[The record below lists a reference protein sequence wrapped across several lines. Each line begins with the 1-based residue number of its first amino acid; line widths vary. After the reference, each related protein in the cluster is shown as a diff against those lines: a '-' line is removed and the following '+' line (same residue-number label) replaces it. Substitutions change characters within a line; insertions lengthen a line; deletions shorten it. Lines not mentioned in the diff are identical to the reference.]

1 MKTSTVKPHFKW
13 DGFRE
18 QYQGIIKNLIN
29 NIDICNEGFA
39 KTGDEGYLAAREKYI
54 EEVEEL
60 KTFIVK
66 KELEL
71 GYYKKEPKDEK

>member
-18 QYQGIIKNLIN
+18 QHQGIIKNLIN

-39 KTGDEGYLAAREKYI
+39 KTGDEGYMAARKKYI
-54 EEVEEL
+54 EEVEQL
-60 KTFIVK
+60 KTFI
-66 KELEL
+66 KEKEIEL
-71 GYYKKEPKDEK
+71 GYYGDENED

>member
-39 KTGDEGYLAAREKYI
+39 KTGEEGYLAARKKYI
-54 EEVEEL
+54 EEVEQL
-60 KTFIVK
+60 KTFI
-66 KELEL
+66 KEKEIEL
-71 GYYKKEPKDEK
+71 GYYTDDDKFL

>member
-1 MKTSTVKPHFKW
+1 MEKKW

-39 KTGDEGYLAAREKYI
+39 KTGDEGYMAARKKYI
-54 EEVEEL
+54 EEVEQL
-60 KTFIVK
+60 KTFI
-66 KELEL
+66 KEKEIEL
-71 GYYKKEPKDEK
+71 GYYGDENED

>member
-39 KTGDEGYLAAREKYI
+39 KTGDEGYMAARKKYI
-54 EEVEEL
+54 EEVEQL
-60 KTFIVK
+60 KTFI
-66 KELEL
+66 KEKEIEL
-71 GYYKKEPKDEK
+71 GYYGDENED

>member
-1 MKTSTVKPHFKW
+1 MEKKW

-39 KTGDEGYLAAREKYI
+39 KKVTTSMSRGYLIRRNKNESFMYI
-54 EEVEEL
+54 
-60 KTFIVK
+60 I
-66 KELEL
+66 
-71 GYYKKEPKDEK
+71 

>member
-1 MKTSTVKPHFKW
+1 MEKKW

-39 KTGDEGYLAAREKYI
+39 KTGDKGYLAARKKYI

-60 KTFIVK
+60 KTFIVTK
-66 KELEL
+66 EKELGL
-71 GYYKKEPKDEK
+71 YKEANNEEKE